1 MSYFN
6 DNPGPQQNTAGD
18 SVALQVHSLS
28 ALAGQTVTY
37 AAAGLPPG
45 LSISG
50 TGQITGV
57 LSRWGTYAVTV
68 TVTGSS
74 GPATSVSFTWNVRPA
89 FNPGGPLRK

>member
-1 MSYFN
+1 V
-6 DNPGPQQNTAGD
+6 GD
-18 SVALQVHSLS
+18 SVSVKLNSLS

-57 LSRWGTYAVTV
+57 TSRWGNYAVTV
-68 TVTGSS
+68 TETGSS
-74 GPATSVSFTWNVRPA
+74 GPATSVTFPWSVRPS
-89 FNPGGPLRK
+89 FNPGSPVRK